1 MGATP
6 RRVQSGTL
14 GRVIGSP
21 ENLEPPA
28 GRTAAPTDLP
38 GWVDLTEIDHVG
50 VAVSDLEAAIA
61 FHRDVLGLTLQHRE
75 DNPGQGVAEAMLT
88 AHDGQPAVQLV
99 APLTPD
105 SAVARFLD
113 RRGPG
118 LHHLAYRVPDLASAS
133 AVFRRRGL
141 RLLYDLP
148 RAGTRASLINFI
160 HPKSTGGILIELVE
174 VAATGQRHG

>member
-1 MGATP
+1 VGATP

-21 ENLEPPA
+21 ENLDPPA
-28 GRTAAPTDLP
+28 GPVGRSTELPDLA
-38 GWVDLTEIDHVG
+38 EIDHVG
-50 VAVSDLEAAIA
+50 VAVSDLDAAVA

-75 DNPGQGVAEAMLT
+75 DNSGQGVAEALL
-88 AHDGQPAVQLV
+88 AARDGRPPIQLV
-99 APLTPD
+99 APLGPG
-105 SAVARFLD
+105 SPVARFLD

-133 AVFRRRGL
+133 AVFRQRGL

-148 RAGTRASLINFI
+148 RAGTRGSLINFI

-174 VAATGQRHG
+174 VATTGQRHG

>member
-1 MGATP
+1 M
-6 RRVQSGTL
+6 
-14 GRVIGSP
+14 IGSP
-21 ENLEPPA
+21 ENLDPPA
-28 GRTAAPTDLP
+28 RRTQGSNALPELPDLI
-38 GWVDLTEIDHVG
+38 DIDHVG
-50 VAVSDLEAAIA
+50 VAVSDLDVAIA

-75 DNPGQGVAEAMLT
+75 DNPGQGVAEALL
-88 AHDGQPAVQLV
+88 AARDGRPPIQLV
-99 APLTPD
+99 APLGPD
-105 SAVARFLD
+105 SPVARFLD

-141 RLLYDLP
+141 RLLYDFP

-174 VAATGQRHG
+174 VAAAGQRHG

>member
-1 MGATP
+1 MGAAP

-21 ENLEPPA
+21 ENLGPPA
-28 GRTAAPTDLP
+28 GTGQGSVDLP
-38 GWVDLTEIDHVG
+38 EPVDLAEIDHVG
-50 VAVSDLEAAIA
+50 VAVSDLDAAVA

-75 DNPGQGVAEAMLT
+75 DNAGQGVAEALL
-88 AHDGQPAVQLV
+88 AARDGRPPIQLV
-99 APLTPD
+99 APLGPD
-105 SAVARFLD
+105 SPVARFLD

-141 RLLYDLP
+141 RLLYDFP
-148 RAGTRASLINFI
+148 RVGTRASLINFV
-160 HPKSTGGILIELVE
+160 HPKSTGGVLIELVE
-174 VAATGQRHG
+174 VATAGQRHG